1 MEKAIIIIVILIV
14 LYYAYISYY
23 NEHFVTNFGP
33 IINAS
38 VQKYQDD
45 INHYYVCQ
53 IQQPQIGKNRPYV
66 NWQKI
71 HKYGDIPY

>member
-1 MEKAIIIIVILIV
+1 MKELIILLIV
-14 LYYAYISYY
+14 VIIAYYVYTKYY
-23 NEHFVTNFGP
+23 YEHMTNFGP

-38 VQKYQDD
+38 VQKYEDD

-53 IQQPQIGKNRPYV
+53 TQQPQIGKNRPYA

-71 HKYGDIPY
+71 HNYGNVPY